1 MEPVTFLL
9 WLGGIAGAG
18 VSAGALSKVG
28 ENIVDRLSPATTK
41 VFAWLGRK
49 LPQSKT
55 VTALGAGQAVN
66 YAELLQELGPVLAD
80 PELQALLAAA
90 RSIAEEDPTLK
101 VEMEG
106 AIAKLQPQIKEIYR
120 DQSQKY
126 DFKEKVDAKFI
137 GGNHNHNYGA
147 PPD

>member
-41 VFAWLGRK
+41 VFAWLGRR
-49 LPQSKT
+49 LPQSRT
-55 VTALGAGQAVN
+55 VPALGAGQAVD
-66 YAELLQELGPVLAD
+66 YAELLRELEPVVAD

-90 RSIAEEDPTLK
+90 RSPNFSLGLRRFIE
-101 VEMEG
+101 
-106 AIAKLQPQIKEIYR
+106 
-120 DQSQKY
+120 
-126 DFKEKVDAKFI
+126 FKCGTWI
-137 GGNHNHNYGA
+137 L
-147 PPD
+147 